1 MGSHEVGAHCVPAT
15 LILDVTLDTC
25 HPGLPPGWHVHTH
38 SGFESHRNQKWG
50 VGAKALCTRKAPK
63 DPISAR
69 LLYLSPP
76 RNSPT
81 QVASATPKSGHRTAG
96 DIPLAKKD
104 TLLSWILYWYVRLRS
119 RWAVGCNGL
128 LHRILS

>member
-1 MGSHEVGAHCVPAT
+1 MYE
-15 LILDVTLDTC
+15 
-25 HPGLPPGWHVHTH
+25 
-38 SGFESHRNQKWG
+38 
-50 VGAKALCTRKAPK
+50 KAPK

-76 RNSPT
+76 KNSPT
-81 QVASATPKSGHRTAG
+81 QEASATPKSGHRTAG

-119 RWAVGCNGL
+119 RWAVGCSGL
-128 LHRILS
+128 LHRIFSYVTKRRMKEERPPKYLLQCEPCLLPR